1 MRNKKILLITYYWP
15 PAGGSGVQRWLYF
28 ANNLAEMGYDVC
40 VITSKSKNYQL
51 FDQELENYVSS
62 KIKLIKI
69 SSFEPAK
76 FFKSNNSNSD
86 NINFDGLFNKI
97 KLFIRANFFFPDS
110 RKFWINK
117 VVKTSIKYI
126 NSNEID
132 YLITSSPPFSLNIIG
147 YKIKSKTNIKWISD
161 CRDPWSDFFQ
171 FRIMPMSNYIFN
183 KHLKWEQICLKSA
196 DTVIVTSPSLRNAY
210 SKVNSNTYLI
220 NNGFEKYN
228 EVNNSG
234 LFNIVYSG
242 VMKSSQNPIMLWK
255 VLADLCKS
263 NESFKNDLKIK
274 LIGDFDSSIFKNK
287 NIIELEKK
295 VSFIGYASKLNLNTH
310 LCESS
315 VFLLCDINDS
325 KGGNLIPGKFYD
337 YLSYKIPII
346 AFSNK
351 NSDTYNIV
359 KETNSGNVFD
369 FSNEFDLKNHIL
381 ELYSNFKNNKLIL
394 NKNSSNKYLISNLTL
409 ELNKLLK
416 KLI

>member
-1 MRNKKILLITYYWP
+1 MKNNLLIVTYYWP
-15 PAGGSGVQRWLYF
+15 PSGGSGVQRWINLSNELTNLGWNVSILTAKN
-28 ANNLAEMGYDVC
+28 ANYDQ
-40 VITSKSKNYQL
+40 IDNSLSKSINK
-51 FDQELENYVSS
+51 
-62 KIKLIKI
+62 KIKVLKVPI
-69 SSFEPAK
+69 FEPAR
-76 FFKSNNSNSD
+76 FFKKTNNKPNNSN
-86 NINFDGLFNKI
+86 NLLK
-97 KLFIRANFFFPDS
+97 KLILWIRANFFFPDS
-110 RKFWINK
+110 RMFWIK
-117 VVKTSIKYI
+117 KASRFA
-126 NSNEID
+126 ID
-132 YLITSSPPFSLNIIG
+132 YIKNNNINCVITTAPPFSTHLIG
-147 YKIKSKTNIKWISD
+147 LKIKTKTNIKWISD

-183 KHLKWEQICLKSA
+183 KHLKWEEICLKSA

-220 NNGFEKYN
+220 NNGFQKYN
-228 EVNNSG
+228 GVNNSG

-242 VMKSSQNPIMLWK
+242 VMKSSQNPLMLWK
-255 VLADLCKS
+255 VLTDLCKS

-274 LIGDFDSSIFKNK
+274 LIGDFDNSIYKNK
-287 NIIELEKK
+287 NIIELGKN
-295 VSFIGYASKLNLNTH
+295 VSFIGYTSKLKLNKH

-346 AFSNK
+346 TFSNK

-394 NKNSSNKYLISNLTL
+394 SKNSSDKYLISNLTL

>member
-1 MRNKKILLITYYWP
+1 
-15 PAGGSGVQRWLYF
+15 
-28 ANNLAEMGYDVC
+28 
-40 VITSKSKNYQL
+40 
-51 FDQELENYVSS
+51 
-62 KIKLIKI
+62 
-69 SSFEPAK
+69 
-76 FFKSNNSNSD
+76 
-86 NINFDGLFNKI
+86 
-97 KLFIRANFFFPDS
+97 
-110 RKFWINK
+110 
-117 VVKTSIKYI
+117 
-126 NSNEID
+126 
-132 YLITSSPPFSLNIIG
+132 
-147 YKIKSKTNIKWISD
+147 
-161 CRDPWSDFFQ
+161 
-171 FRIMPMSNYIFN
+171 MPMSNYIFN
-183 KHLKWEQICLKSA
+183 KHLKWEEICLKSA
-196 DTVIVTSPSLRNAY
+196 DSVIVTSPSLRNVY

-228 EVNNSG
+228 DVNNSG

-287 NIIELEKK
+287 NITELGKK
-295 VSFIGYASKLNLNTH
+295 VSFIGYTSKLNLNTH

-351 NSDTYNIV
+351 NSDTYNIM

-381 ELYSNFKNNKLIL
+381 ELYSNFKNNNLIL
-394 NKNSSNKYLISNLTL
+394 SKNNSNKYLISNLTL